1 LSEQK
6 LIQSQEE
13 EKVLE
18 SISTSKVV
26 VPVLLG
32 IGVILLLVWQQFD
45 LEEFMK
51 IEWGDRVLLYTLLAI
66 LVYII
71 RHVILSLRLM
81 VLSDNF
87 FSFSKSFE
95 LIIIWEFASAV
106 SPTSIGG
113 SAVSLFLLAQE
124 KLSGAK
130 TVTLVIYSVIA
141 DTIFFLISLP
151 IIYFVLGPIAVRP
164 EARTAYDL
172 SGYGW
177 TLLLIYLFF
186 VIYSVVFTFGIFHP
200 RMIKRIILFFGKLPI
215 INRFQASIEKTADD
229 VIITSAELRHQPI
242 MYHVQVFLWTFL
254 AWILRFFAI
263 TLIIMALVNTIDFSW
278 NQQAILFS
286 RSEIMHS
293 ITQFSPTPGGSGI
306 TELLFGGFYSDFINK
321 GISSIVALLWRLVT
335 YYPYLIAGA
344 IIIPNWIRKIIKRRN
359 EERELSSSL

>member
-1 LSEQK
+1 MSEQNF
-6 LIQSQEE
+6 IQSQEE
-13 EKVLE
+13 EKVLD
-18 SISTSKVV
+18 SISASKIV
-26 VPVLLG
+26 VPVVLG
-32 IGVILLLVWQQFD
+32 IGVILLLVWRQFEI
-45 LEEFMK
+45 EEFMK

-81 VLSDNF
+81 VLSNNF

-141 DTIFFLISLP
+141 DTIFFIISLP
-151 IIYFVLGPIAVRP
+151 ILYFMLGPIAVRP
-164 EARTAYDL
+164 DATIASDL

-177 TLLLIYLFF
+177 TLLLVYVFLVLYGF
-186 VIYSVVFTFGIFHP
+186 VFTFGIFHP
-200 RMIKRIILFFGKLPI
+200 KMIKRIILFVGKLPI
-215 INRFQASIEKTADD
+215 INRFQSSIEKTAED
-229 VIITSAELRHQPI
+229 VIITSAELRHQPLLFHI
-242 MYHVQVFLWTFL
+242 QVFIWTFL

-278 NQQAILFS
+278 NHQSILFA

-293 ITQFSPTPGGSGI
+293 ITQFSPTPGGAGI
-306 TELLFGGFYSDFINK
+306 TELLFGGFYSDFISK

-359 EERELSSSL
+359 VERELSSS